1 MAKNKGGR
9 PSKYNEET
17 CSKARYYLENY
28 EEYGDV
34 IPSHVGLAVALE
46 VGKRTIYDWNDQED
60 KAEFS
65 HILDEILAKQ
75 EKILVSNGLKGDFN
89 AAITKLVLG
98 KHGYHDKVEQDVT
111 SGGKEIKNNFII
123 QPVTTRVDSND

>member
-17 CSKARYYLENY
+17 CDKARHYLKNY
-28 EEYGDV
+28 SEYGDV
-34 IPSHVGLAVALE
+34 IPSHVGLAVALG

-75 EKILVSNGLKGDFN
+75 EKILVSNGLTGDFN
-89 AAITKLVLG
+89 SAITKLVLG

-111 SGGKEIKNNFII
+111 SGGKEIRNNFVIT
-123 QPVTTRVDSND
+123 PVINKKDVY

>member
-1 MAKNKGGR
+1 MAGGR

-17 CSKARYYLENY
+17 CDKAKWYLENY
-28 EEYGDV
+28 SDCGDM
-34 IPSHVGLAVALE
+34 IPSAVGLAVYLGI
-46 VGKRTIYDWNDQED
+46 GKRTIYDWSNQED
-60 KAEFS
+60 KKEFS
-65 HILDEILAKQ
+65 HILDKIQAAQ
-75 EKILVSNGLKGDFN
+75 EKILVSRGLAGDFN

-123 QPVTTRVDSND
+123 QPVTTKRKSDD